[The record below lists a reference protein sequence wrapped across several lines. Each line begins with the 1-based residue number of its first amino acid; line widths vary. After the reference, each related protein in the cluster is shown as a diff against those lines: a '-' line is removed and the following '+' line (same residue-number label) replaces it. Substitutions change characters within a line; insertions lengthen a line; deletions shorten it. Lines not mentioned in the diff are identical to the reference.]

1 MGRNFVVQEKHLEE
15 RGPLYMTREQVN
27 PWDGLNGHYLV
38 LRDAFRNVTDMHEIE
53 CIILKRQLSRQASPP
68 GSERSV
74 T

>member
-1 MGRNFVVQEKHLEE
+1 
-15 RGPLYMTREQVN
+15 MTREQVK
-27 PWDGLNGHYLV
+27 PWDGSNGHYLV

-53 CIILKRQLSRQASPP
+53 CIILERQLSRQASLL